1 MQLLQA
7 HLLAGHL
14 PGVRHET
21 TTDPLAPEGRE
32 GLQMADPAPMPDQRA
47 RVTLQ
52 VHPAGQDTTSHR
64 DQEPAVRA
72 EAGDELISHR
82 RDNGGIDRQK
92 RKPSRP
98 TGIADGDPA
107 VNQFLSQSRAD
118 LPSATTLTQDRKH
131 AFAHIRSLTR
141 P

>member
-1 MQLLQA
+1 
-7 HLLAGHL
+7 
-14 PGVRHET
+14 
-21 TTDPLAPEGRE
+21 
-32 GLQMADPAPMPDQRA
+32 MADPAPMPDQRA